1 MHARR
6 LNFASVSAVDLFGRH
21 AHLSRMNAPTP
32 LEPPISTPADCMLPF
47 QLETGHFRGRFVRV
61 TETLHDIL
69 SRHDY
74 PPTVAALLGEA
85 LVLSALLAGM
95 LKYNGTFTLQ
105 TKGDGI
111 VPLLVADITNDG
123 ALRGYAKVDQ
133 GKYRAAEESGALGAM
148 NARQMLGEGYLAF
161 TVDQGS
167 SIERY
172 QGIVELQGESLADSI
187 RHYFRQSEQLQ
198 TGIAVAVGRD
208 ETGWR
213 GGAIMV
219 QRLPGEGGTAPA
231 ARDEMTAD
239 DWRRSM
245 MFLAT
250 VSDAELIDP
259 SITPHRLLFRL
270 FHEEG
275 VRVYD
280 AKSLSR
286 GCRCSQERVVSILQ
300 SLDGESLKEFAT
312 DGKVDMVCEFCNQ
325 TFWVGLADL
334 SKTA

>member
-1 MHARR
+1 MENSKPDDPA
-6 LNFASVSAVDLFGRH
+6 LA
-21 AHLSRMNAPTP
+21 TP
-32 LEPPISTPADCMLPF
+32 GDCMLPF
-47 QLETGHFRGRFVRV
+47 QLETGHFRGRLVRV
-61 TETLHDIL
+61 SHTLNDIL

-74 PPTVAALLGEA
+74 PAPVAALLGEA

-95 LKYNGTFTLQ
+95 LKFNGTFTLQ

-111 VPLLVADITNDG
+111 VPLLVADITTEG
-123 ALRGYAKVDQ
+123 SLRGYAKVDTE
-133 GKYRAAEESGALGAM
+133 KYEEAEKSGALAGL
-148 NARQMLGEGYLAF
+148 NGREMLGKGYLAF

-172 QGIVELQGESLADSI
+172 QGIVELLGESLADAI

-198 TGIAVAVGRD
+198 TGIAVAGGRD
-208 ETGWR
+208 EGGWR

-250 VSDAELIDP
+250 VSD
-259 SITPHRLLFRL
+259 
-270 FHEEG
+270 
-275 VRVYD
+275 
-280 AKSLSR
+280 
-286 GCRCSQERVVSILQ
+286 
-300 SLDGESLKEFAT
+300 
-312 DGKVDMVCEFCNQ
+312 
-325 TFWVGLADL
+325 
-334 SKTA
+334 

>member
-1 MHARR
+1 ME
-6 LNFASVSAVDLFGRH
+6 
-21 AHLSRMNAPTP
+21 NALPIDPALATP
-32 LEPPISTPADCMLPF
+32 GDCMLPF
-47 QLETGHFRGRFVRV
+47 QLETGHFRGRLVRV
-61 TETLHDIL
+61 TETLNDIL

-74 PPTVAALLGEA
+74 PAPVAALLGEA

-123 ALRGYAKVDQ
+123 SLRGYAKVDAE
-133 GKYRAAEESGALGAM
+133 KYAEAEKSGAL
-148 NARQMLGEGYLAF
+148 ARLNGREMLGQGYLAF

-172 QGIVELQGESLADSI
+172 QGIVELQGESLADAI

-280 AKSLSR
+280 SKSLTR

-300 SLDGESLKEFAT
+300 SLDPAALGEYAT
-312 DGKVDMVCEFCNQ
+312 DGKVDMVCEFCNH
-325 TFWVGLADL
+325 TFWVGLDEL
-334 SKTA
+334 SARA

>member
-1 MHARR
+1 
-6 LNFASVSAVDLFGRH
+6 
-21 AHLSRMNAPTP
+21 MNAQTSFDPSLATP
-32 LEPPISTPADCMLPF
+32 DDCMLPF
-47 QLETGHFRGRFVRV
+47 QLETGHFRGRLVRV
-61 TETLHDIL
+61 TETLNDIL

-74 PPTVAALLGEA
+74 PAPVAALLGEA

-105 TKGDGI
+105 TKGDGF
-111 VPLLVADITNDG
+111 VPLLVADVTNDG
-123 ALRGYAKVDQ
+123 ALRGYAKVDHE
-133 GKYRAAEESGALGAM
+133 KYVEAEKSGALASM
-148 NARQMLGEGYLAF
+148 NGREMLGHGYLAF

-208 ETGWR
+208 EGGWR

-250 VSDAELIDP
+250 VREEELIDP
-259 SITPHRLLFRL
+259 SISAHRLLFRL

-280 AKSLSR
+280 AKTLSR

-300 SLDGESLKEFAT
+300 CLDQAALGEFAT

-325 TFWVGLADL
+325 TFWVGLDELA
-334 SKTA
+334 KTA

>member
-1 MHARR
+1 
-6 LNFASVSAVDLFGRH
+6 
-21 AHLSRMNAPTP
+21 
-32 LEPPISTPADCMLPF
+32 
-47 QLETGHFRGRFVRV
+47 VRV
-61 TETLHDIL
+61 TNTLNDIL

-74 PPTVAALLGEA
+74 PAPVASLLGEA
-85 LVLSALLAGM
+85 LTLSALLAGM
-95 LKYNGTFTLQ
+95 LKYSGTFTLQ

-123 ALRGYAKVDQ
+123 ALRGYAKVDPEKYAAAAQ
-133 GKYRAAEESGALGAM
+133 GGALAAM
-148 NARQMLGEGYLAF
+148 NGREMLGNGYLAF

-167 SIERY
+167 SVERY

-219 QRLPGEGGTAPA
+219 QRLPGEGGAAPA

-250 VSDAELIDP
+250 VSDEELVDP

-280 AKSLSR
+280 AKTLSR
-286 GCRCSQERVVSILQ
+286 GCRCSQARVRSILQ
-300 SLDGESLKEFAT
+300 SLDGEALKEFAT
-312 DGKVDMVCEFCNQ
+312 DGKVDMTCEFCNQ
-325 TFWVGLADL
+325 TFWVGLSELAE
-334 SKTA
+334 SA